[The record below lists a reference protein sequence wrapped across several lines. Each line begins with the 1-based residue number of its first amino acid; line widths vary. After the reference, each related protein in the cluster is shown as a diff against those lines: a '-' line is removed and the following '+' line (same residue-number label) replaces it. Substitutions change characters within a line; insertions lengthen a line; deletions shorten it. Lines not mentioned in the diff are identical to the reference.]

1 MYNRKLYNQIINS
14 ISKVVKKQIT
24 EAFDF
29 DSVKKQNKS
38 INAVDAAL
46 QYIIQK
52 IDKREK
58 LSKDEYNLLKNC
70 VGIYKVSDHDEL
82 QGLIKYSMRWFGK
95 KCNLNW
101 IGVSNITN
109 MEYMFLDSK
118 FNGDISQWD
127 VSNVTDMF
135 GMFRTSEFNG
145 DISQWDVSN
154 VTEMREMFEAAEFNG
169 DISQWDVSNVT
180 DMRDMFDNS
189 KFNGDISQW
198 DVSNVTDMHGMFWNS
213 VFNGDISQWDV
224 SNVTDMSYMF
234 ASNVHFNQ
242 DISMWNVSNVA
253 NMSSMFLNSKFNGDI
268 SQWDVSNVTTMF
280 QMFLNS
286 VFNGDI
292 SQWDVGNV
300 TNMNHMF
307 TGCSIKLKYKPKFKI
322 QEAFDFDSV
331 KKQNKSINAVDAA
344 LQYIIQKIDNRKK
357 LSKDDYDLLKNCVGI
372 YKVSDHDELKNLI
385 DYFTEQFGNECN
397 LNWIDVSNITDMDCM
412 FMGSKFNGDISQWD
426 VSNVTNMDGMFLN
439 SEFTGDINNWDVS
452 NVTKMNSMFQYS
464 DFNGDISLWDV
475 SNVTDKR
482 YMFTGCLIKSKYK
495 PKFKKI
501 K

>member
-127 VSNVTDMF
+127 VSNVT
-135 GMFRTSEFNG
+135 
-145 DISQWDVSN
+145 
-154 VTEMREMFEAAEFNG
+154 
-169 DISQWDVSNVT
+169 
-180 DMRDMFDNS
+180 
-189 KFNGDISQW
+189 
-198 DVSNVTDMHGMFWNS
+198 
-213 VFNGDISQWDV
+213 
-224 SNVTDMSYMF
+224 
-234 ASNVHFNQ
+234 
-242 DISMWNVSNVA
+242 
-253 NMSSMFLNSKFNGDI
+253 
-268 SQWDVSNVTTMF
+268 
-280 QMFLNS
+280 
-286 VFNGDI
+286 
-292 SQWDVGNV
+292 
-300 TNMNHMF
+300 
-307 TGCSIKLKYKPKFKI
+307 
-322 QEAFDFDSV
+322 
-331 KKQNKSINAVDAA
+331 
-344 LQYIIQKIDNRKK
+344 
-357 LSKDDYDLLKNCVGI
+357 
-372 YKVSDHDELKNLI
+372 
-385 DYFTEQFGNECN
+385 
-397 LNWIDVSNITDMDCM
+397 
-412 FMGSKFNGDISQWD
+412 
-426 VSNVTNMDGMFLN
+426 NMDGMFLN